1 VTNNLPK
8 RKLIPGLIQAEDF
21 FDSHGIQ
28 TETTTD
34 AGGGLNV
41 GYFDGGDY
49 LDYLVDVTE
58 TGAFTVKYRVA
69 SYQQAGKIELQIV
82 GETNVILH
90 ELILPITGGWQ
101 TWTTI
106 TKDVTLS
113 KGEYL
118 FRIYVK
124 TAGFNLNWVEFVSH
138 VGIDDDADTD
148 FPGFNIFPNPNNGH
162 FSLQIPDNGNSVYS
176 IQILNS
182 LGQVVFENR
191 EISQR
196 NFLFDVDLSD
206 QRNGIYFLIVR
217 DGNEIQTSKFIIQN
231 N

>member
-21 FDSHGIQ
+21 SSSYGIQ

-41 GYFDGGDY
+41 GFFDAGDY

-69 SYQQAGKIELQIV
+69 SLQQAGKIELQIV

-90 ELILPITGGWQ
+90 ELVLPITGGWQ
-101 TWTTI
+101 TWTTV
-106 TKDVTLS
+106 TKTVTLS

-124 TAGFNLNWVEFVSH
+124 TAGFNLNWFEFVSH
-138 VGIDDDADTD
+138 VGIDDDADSD
-148 FPGFNIFPNPNNGH
+148 FSGFNIFPNPNNGH
-162 FSLQIPDNGNSVYS
+162 FSFQIPDNGNLVYS

-206 QRNGIYFLIVR
+206 QRNGFFFLIVR

-231 N
+231 D